1 MNIYVGNLAASVNDE
16 KLRKLFEPFGQ
27 VTVVKVIKDKFTG
40 NPRGFAFVEMPSSDE
55 AQNAI
60 NSLNG
65 QELEGSRL
73 RINEA
78 RPQEQRPARGPRN
91 FGGGNG
97 GGYSN
102 DRRPRSGGF
111 GGGSWN
117 R

>member
-1 MNIYVGNLAASVNDE
+1 MNIYVGNLSASVNDE

-27 VTVVKVIKDKFTG
+27 VTLVKVIKDKFTG

-60 NSLNG
+60 GSLNG
-65 QELEGSRL
+65 QELEGQRL

-97 GGYSN
+97 GGYNN